1 MMAEL
6 SILAAGCAGG
16 VAFGLLYLALLK
28 AGTRAIAGP
37 RPALAFTALAAL
49 RAILVVGAVLGALAL
64 GAGAGA
70 LVAGLAGFVLVRV
83 AATRRART
91 SNVRA
96 SGGGQAWK

>member
-6 SILAAGCAGG
+6 SILAAGFAGG
-16 VAFGLLYLALLK
+16 AAFGLVYLALLK

-37 RPALAFTALAAL
+37 RPALAFTVLAAL
-49 RAILVVGAVLGALAL
+49 RAILVVGAVVGALAL

-83 AATRRART
+83 LATRRAR
-91 SNVRA
+91 S
-96 SGGGQAWK
+96 SDGGQAWK